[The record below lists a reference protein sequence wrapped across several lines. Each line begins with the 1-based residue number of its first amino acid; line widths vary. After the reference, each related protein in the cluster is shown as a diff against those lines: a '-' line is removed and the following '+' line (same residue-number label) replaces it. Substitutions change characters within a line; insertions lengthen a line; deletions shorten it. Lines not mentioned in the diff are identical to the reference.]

1 VEAALAS
8 GRISRVTELMSAKQE
23 AELTL
28 NIIHQAA
35 EEGDETAIGAFEKVG
50 RALGLGIAGIVNIF
64 NPEKVV
70 IGGALSMAGKYLLP
84 AVREVVRQH
93 ALNDVLKKTD
103 VISSVFGDDASLFGA
118 VAIVVEDIM
127 WNPSSVD
134 VKGGD
139 DKDER

>member
-1 VEAALAS
+1 
-8 GRISRVTELMSAKQE
+8 
-23 AELTL
+23 
-28 NIIHQAA
+28 
-35 EEGDETAIGAFEKVG
+35 
-50 RALGLGIAGIVNIF
+50 
-64 NPEKVV
+64 
-70 IGGALSMAGKYLLP
+70 MAGKYLLP